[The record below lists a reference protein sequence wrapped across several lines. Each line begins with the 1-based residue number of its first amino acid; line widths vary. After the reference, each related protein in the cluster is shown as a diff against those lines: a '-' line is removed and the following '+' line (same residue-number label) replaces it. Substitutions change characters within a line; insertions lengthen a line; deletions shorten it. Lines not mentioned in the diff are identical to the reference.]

1 MLGQGDAPGIGAPA
15 DRGVAMP
22 YSSHDPLESGSQV
35 TAATPDIPFLDV
47 ADPAFSI
54 RSDVVRAARAA
65 GWYAKTPYGIAVL
78 RYDQVSRLIKD
89 RRLIQG
95 SAAWPAH
102 HDVSGPW
109 ADWWTRCVLNREG
122 DDHAR
127 LRRLMNPAFSSRLI
141 AAMVPSFQ
149 ALANELIDEFAGDG
163 RCEFMSAF
171 AEPYATRVTT
181 RLLGIPEDEWR
192 TLADHGGT
200 LGLALSVQVKEHL
213 PRVEAAL
220 EGLYS
225 YADALIDDR
234 RAAPRDDFVTHLVEA
249 TGEQDRLSDEEL
261 RDNLVLLIFGG
272 IDTTRSQLGLGIDLF
287 ARHPEQWRLLGGR
300 PELAPAAV
308 EEIMRVRP
316 TVTWVTREAT
326 EDFEFDGLAIAAG
339 TTIHLFSES
348 AGTDPEAYGD
358 EAGFD
363 VSAAGRR
370 RHFGFGGGRH
380 HCLGHFI
387 ARGDMSEALALLAR
401 RLPNLAHDGEP
412 VFLPDSGNTGPV
424 ELPIRFDPSGRS

>member
-1 MLGQGDAPGIGAPA
+1 M
-15 DRGVAMP
+15 
-22 YSSHDPLESGSQV
+22 S
-35 TAATPDIPFLDV
+35 AATTEIPFLDV

-54 RSDVVRAARAA
+54 RSDEVRAARVAS
-65 GWYAKTPYGIAVL
+65 WYATTPYGIAVL
-78 RYDQVSRLIKD
+78 RYDPVSRLIKD

-102 HDVSGPW
+102 NDVTGPW
-109 ADWWTRCVLNREG
+109 AEWWIRCILNREG

-149 ALANELIDEFAGDG
+149 ALANELIDGFAAEG

-171 AEPYATRVTT
+171 AEPYATRVTA
-181 RLLGIPEDEWR
+181 RLLGIPEGEWR

-200 LGLALSVQVKEHL
+200 LGLALSVQVKKHL

-220 EGLYS
+220 EGLYA
-225 YADALIDDR
+225 YADALIADR
-234 RAAPRDDFVTHLVEA
+234 RAEPRDDFVTHLVEA
-249 TGEQDRLSDEEL
+249 SEEQDRLSDEEL

-272 IDTTRSQLGLGIDLF
+272 IDTTRNQLGLGIDLF
-287 ARHPEQWRLLGGR
+287 VRHPGQWHLLAER

-308 EEIMRVRP
+308 DEIMRVRP
-316 TVTWVTREAT
+316 TATWVTREAT
-326 EDFEFDGLAIAAG
+326 EDFEFDGLPIAAG

-358 EAGFD
+358 DAGFD
-363 VSAAGRR
+363 ITATGRA

-380 HCLGHFI
+380 YCLGHFI
-387 ARGDMSEALALLAR
+387 ARGDMGEALALLAR
-401 RLPNLAHDGEP
+401 RLRNLGHDGEP
-412 VFLPDSGNTGPV
+412 AFLPDSGNTGPV
-424 ELPIRFDPSGRS
+424 ELPIRFDPEIGA

>member
-1 MLGQGDAPGIGAPA
+1 M
-15 DRGVAMP
+15 
-22 YSSHDPLESGSQV
+22 
-35 TAATPDIPFLDV
+35 TAASTEIPFLDV

-54 RSDVVRAARAA
+54 RSDEVREAREQS
-65 GWYAKTPYGIAVL
+65 WYARTPYGIAVL
-78 RYDQVSRLIKD
+78 RYEPVSRLIKD
-89 RRLIQG
+89 RRLVQG

-102 HDVSGPW
+102 NDVTGPW
-109 ADWWTRCVLNREG
+109 ADWWMRCILNREG

-149 ALANELIDEFAGDG
+149 ALADELIAGFAADG

-171 AEPYATRVTT
+171 AEPYATRVTA
-181 RLLGIPEDEWR
+181 RLLGIPESEWR
-192 TLADHGGT
+192 TLADDGGT
-200 LGLALSVQVKEHL
+200 LGLALSVEVKEHL
-213 PRVEAAL
+213 PKVEAAL
-220 EGLYS
+220 AGLYA
-225 YADALIDDR
+225 YADELIADR
-234 RAAPRDDFVTHLVEA
+234 RSAPRDDFVTHLVEA
-249 TGEQDRLSDEEL
+249 TGEPDRLSDEEL

-272 IDTTRSQLGLGIDLF
+272 IDTTRNQLGLGIDLF
-287 ARHPEQWRLLGGR
+287 VRHPDQWRLLGER

-316 TVTWVTREAT
+316 TATWVTREAT
-326 EDFEFDGLAIAAG
+326 EDFEFDGLPIAAG

-358 EAGFD
+358 RTAFD
-363 VSAAGRR
+363 ITVEGRA

-380 HCLGHFI
+380 YCLGHFI
-387 ARGDMSEALALLAR
+387 ARGDMGEALALLAR

-412 VFLPDSGNTGPV
+412 TFLPDSGNTGPV
-424 ELPIRFDPSGRS
+424 ALPIRFGPEWA